1 MNLFSYKSNKPGLFS
16 CIYDLYIIWHC
27 VLGAGR
33 SESSKDPNSSGG
45 GGSGGSGRGP
55 KDVEQRTIKFEY
67 KIPNFDPQNW
77 NYWLPLGLA
86 VTAGYMLTRPSM
98 NSRRISWQ
106 EFRVNYLEKGEVDR
120 LEVVNK
126 SLVKVYLRR
135 DAGTG
140 GPGVSDNICCVYTG
154 AWLEQ

>member
-1 MNLFSYKSNKPGLFS
+1 MY
-16 CIYDLYIIWHC
+16 Y
-27 VLGAGR
+27 GAGR
-33 SESSKDPNSSGG
+33 SESSKDPNSSSGG
-45 GGSGGSGRGP
+45 GGGGSGRGP

-86 VTAGYMLTRPSM
+86 VTTGYMLTRPSM

-140 GPGVSDNICCVYTG
+140 GPGVSDKICYVYMYTG
-154 AWLEQ
+154 A

>member
-1 MNLFSYKSNKPGLFS
+1 MILCFVSM
-16 CIYDLYIIWHC
+16 LY
-27 VLGAGR
+27 LGSGR
-33 SESSKDPNSSGG
+33 SESQKDPSG
-45 GGSGGSGRGP
+45 SGSGRGP

-140 GPGVSDNICCVYTG
+140 PGVSWEELLLFGGGGGGGIVDQNLQL
-154 AWLEQ
+154 A